1 MSNKTVISGV
11 RDYIETC
18 PHLAEFEGVV
28 GVDNLAEDDTAY
40 AVESVPAKEV
50 VTEYLDGSCKKAFT
64 FMFTSRAEFGQETRT
79 TLDNIGFYGK
89 LASWLHT
96 ETRAGRLPDLGIGR
110 TALSLEAVTSG
121 YLYDVQGTKAKYQI
135 ECTLVYM
142 EREEINYGRDWS
154 SKEQNRSG

>member
-1 MSNKTVISGV
+1 MSDKTVIAGV
-11 RDYIETC
+11 RNYVETC
-18 PHLAEFEGVV
+18 PRLAEFEGVV
-28 GVDNLAEDDTAY
+28 GVDNLAEGDTAY
-40 AVESVPAKEV
+40 AIESVPAKEV
-50 VTEYLDGSCKKAFT
+50 VTEYLDGSRKKAFT

-89 LASWLHT
+89 FAGWLHA

-110 TALSLEAVTSG
+110 TALSIEAVTSG

-142 EREEINYGRDWS
+142 ERGV
-154 SKEQNRSG
+154 